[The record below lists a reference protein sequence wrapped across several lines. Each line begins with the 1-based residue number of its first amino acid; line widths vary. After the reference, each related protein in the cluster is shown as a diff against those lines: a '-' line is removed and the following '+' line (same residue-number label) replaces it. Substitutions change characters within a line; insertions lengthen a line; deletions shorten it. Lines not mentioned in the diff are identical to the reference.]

1 MEIIKNKNLVTNLH
15 LVTGKFSTCDI
26 SQVEIVKES
35 ITGITPRVGYMKYYS
50 WSKDNKNY
58 STRIKMSGSKF
69 PEIPTDTK
77 VWVILE
83 YEMQNPYY
91 VDEQIFIHEVII
103 EDKGEKKINPVGFV
117 KSESNLNEKVTE
129 AVKETQSKLNSWIQN
144 TLSTPVTYFKISGID
159 TSRDVILNEFGIYE
173 GSEGVCLGVHI
184 KDNIIPTEKPE
195 YKEWGLDW
203 ESFEIE
209 ISVRTF
215 SDVYGKGVTPTVGDF
230 LYIKSVNRMYSVL
243 SFFTER
249 DVAGEPTSYTLKLST
264 YEGKKSII
272 NEPSVTETLENVLI
286 STEEIFSREIENEF
300 LDSRGTTDD
309 HAFTQTTD
317 SQRSILSDKV
327 IIKDKTLMNS
337 GTKMFNHFYD
347 MREMSHGEVLVMYKN
362 GINLSKDDGISIS
375 ATLRFE
381 EETLEVKA
389 ENGIIESNPNRLL
402 GVGTKLS
409 DGSFITREDDGKYFT
424 NSNFTGVL
432 STLPTL
438 NLGSIGEI
446 LNIQISGKVFEV
458 LDNNFNVLYSV
469 DINLLPKTWYTVI
482 INFSNQHRFLG
493 LYIWERN
500 KKLPAIEKEIPL
512 RDEIILRDETMY
524 ITAGVGWLTN
534 IRVLNKSIPTKH
546 QRSYFMSDKV
556 PQVSTVIIEDNARPL
571 YNSRKYDEGV
581 LRRDLPDGTPL

>member
-15 LVTGKFSTCDI
+15 SVTGKFSTCDI

-35 ITGITPRVGYMKYYS
+35 ITGVTPRVGYMKYYS
-50 WSKDNKNY
+50 WSKDDKNY

-69 PEIPTDTK
+69 LEIPTDTK
-77 VWVILE
+77 VWVTLE

-209 ISVRTF
+209 ISVKTF

-272 NEPSVTETLENVLI
+272 NEPGVTETLENILI
-286 STEEIFSREIENEF
+286 STEEIFSKEIEDEF
-300 LDSRGTTDD
+300 LSSRGTTDD
-309 HAFTQTTD
+309 HAFTLTTD

-337 GTKMFNHFYD
+337 GTRMFNHFYE
-347 MREMSHGEVLVMYKN
+347 MKEMSLGEVLVMYKN
-362 GINLSKDDGISIS
+362 EINLSKDDGISLS
-375 ATLRFE
+375 TTLRFE
-381 EETLEVKA
+381 EDILEVKA
-389 ENGIIESNPNRLL
+389 ENGVIESNPHRLL

-409 DGSFITREDDGKYFT
+409 DGSFITREEDEKYFT
-424 NSNFTGVL
+424 NKSFTGVL
-432 STLPTL
+432 STLPIL
-438 NLGSIGEI
+438 NLGTIGEI

-458 LDNNFNVLYSV
+458 LDNNFNVLYSI
-469 DINLLPKTWYTVI
+469 DIGLLPKTWYTVVV
-482 INFSNQHRFLG
+482 NFSNQHRFLG

-500 KKLPAIEKEIPL
+500 KKLPVFEKEIPL
-512 RDEIILRDETMY
+512 KDEIILKDETMY
-524 ITAGVGWLTN
+524 ITAGVGQLTN
-534 IRVLNKSIPTKH
+534 IRVLSKSIPVKH

-581 LRRDLPDGTPL
+581 LRRDIPDGTPL

>member
-15 LVTGKFSTCDI
+15 TVTGKFSTCDI
-26 SQVEIVKES
+26 SQVEIVKEN
-35 ITGITPRVGYMKYYS
+35 ITGVTPRVGYMKYYS
-50 WSKDNKNY
+50 WSKDDKNY
-58 STRIKMSGSKF
+58 SPRVKMSGSKF
-69 PEIPTDTK
+69 LEIPTGTK

-91 VDEQIFIHEVII
+91 VDEQIFIHEVVI

-117 KSESNLNEKVTE
+117 KSVNLNEKVTE

-209 ISVRTF
+209 ISVKTF

-286 STEEIFSREIENEF
+286 STEEIFSKEIEDEF

-309 HAFTQTTD
+309 HTFTQTTD

-347 MREMSHGEVLVMYKN
+347 MREMSLGEVLVMYKN
-362 GINLSKDDGISIS
+362 EINLSKDDGTSIS

-381 EETLEVKA
+381 EDTLEVKA
-389 ENGIIESNPNRLL
+389 ENGIIESNPHRLL

-409 DGSFITREDDGKYFT
+409 DGSFITREEDGKYFT
-424 NSNFTGVL
+424 NKSFTGVL
-432 STLPTL
+432 HTLPTL

-446 LNIQISGKVFEV
+446 LSIQISGKIFEI
-458 LDNNFNVLYSV
+458 LDSNFNVLYSV
-469 DINLLPKTWYTVI
+469 DIGLLSKTWYTVVV
-482 INFSNQHRFLG
+482 NFSNQHRFLG

-500 KKLPAIEKEIPL
+500 KKLPTFEKEIPL
-512 RDEIILRDETMY
+512 RDEIILEKEIMY

-534 IRVLNKSIPTKH
+534 IRVLNKSIPVKH

-571 YNSRKYDEGV
+571 YNSRKYDEGTQ
-581 LRRDLPDGTPL
+581 RRDLPDGTPL

>member
-35 ITGITPRVGYMKYYS
+35 ITGVTPRVGYMKYYS
-50 WSKDNKNY
+50 WSKDDKNY

-69 PEIPTDTK
+69 LEIPTDTK

-83 YEMQNPYY
+83 YEMQNPYF

-209 ISVRTF
+209 ISVKTF

-249 DVAGEPTSYTLKLST
+249 DVSGEPTSYTLKLST

-286 STEEIFSREIENEF
+286 STEEIFSEEIEDEF
-300 LDSRGTTDD
+300 LNSRGTTDD
-309 HAFTQTTD
+309 HAFTLTTD

-337 GTKMFNHFYD
+337 GTKMFNHFYE
-347 MREMSHGEVLVMYKN
+347 MKEMSLGEVLVMYKN

-381 EETLEVKA
+381 EELLEVKA
-389 ENGIIESNPNRLL
+389 ENGIIESSPHKLL
-402 GVGTKLS
+402 GTFTKLS

-438 NLGSIGEI
+438 NLGTIGEV
-446 LNIQISGKVFEV
+446 LSIQISGKVFEI
-458 LDNNFNVLYSV
+458 LDNNFNVLYSI
-469 DINLLPKTWYTVI
+469 DIGLLPKTWYTVVV
-482 INFSNQHRFLG
+482 NFSNQHRFLG

-500 KKLPAIEKEIPL
+500 KKLPVFEKEIPL
-512 RDEIILRDETMY
+512 RDEIILKDETMY

-571 YNSRKYDEGV
+571 YNSRKYDEGTQ
-581 LRRDLPDGTPL
+581 RRDLPDGTPL

>member
-15 LVTGKFSTCDI
+15 TVTGKFSTCDI

-35 ITGITPRVGYMKYYS
+35 ITGVTPRVGYMKYYS
-50 WSKDNKNY
+50 WSKDDKNY

-69 PEIPTDTK
+69 LEIPTGTK

-83 YEMQNPYY
+83 YEMQNPYF
-91 VDEQIFIHEVII
+91 VDEQIFIHEVVI
-103 EDKGEKKINPVGFV
+103 EDKGEKKINKVGFV
-117 KSESNLNEKVTE
+117 KSENINEKVTE
-129 AVKETQSKLNSWIQN
+129 AVKETQGKLNFWIQN

-184 KDNIIPTEKPE
+184 KDNTIPTEKPE

-209 ISVRTF
+209 ISVKTF

-249 DVAGEPTSYTLKLST
+249 DVSGEPTSYTLKLST

-286 STEEIFSREIENEF
+286 STEEIFSKEIEDEF
-300 LDSRGTTDD
+300 LDSRGATDD

-327 IIKDKTLMNS
+327 IIKDKTFMNS
-337 GTKMFNHFYD
+337 GTKMFNHFYEMKD
-347 MREMSHGEVLVMYKN
+347 MSLGEILVMYKN
-362 GINLSKDDGISIS
+362 EINLSKDDGISIS

-389 ENGIIESNPNRLL
+389 ENGIIESNPHRLL
-402 GVGTKLS
+402 GIGTKLS
-409 DGSFITREDDGKYFT
+409 DGSFITKEEDGKYFT
-424 NSNFTGVL
+424 NKSFTGML
-432 STLPTL
+432 HTLPTL
-438 NLGSIGEI
+438 NLGNIGEI
-446 LNIQISGKVFEV
+446 LNIQISGKVFEI
-458 LDNNFNVLYSV
+458 LDNNFNILYSV
-469 DINLLPKTWYTVI
+469 DISLLPKTWYTVVV
-482 INFSNQHRFLG
+482 NFSNQHRFLG

-500 KKLPAIEKEIPL
+500 KKLPILEKEISL
-512 RDEIILRDETMY
+512 RDEIILEKEMMY
-524 ITAGVGWLTN
+524 IIAGVGQLTN
-534 IRVLNKSIPTKH
+534 IRVLNKSIPVKH

-556 PQVSTVIIEDNARPL
+556 PQVSTVIIEDGARPL

>member
-15 LVTGKFSTCDI
+15 SVTGKFSTCDI

-35 ITGITPRVGYMKYYS
+35 ITGVTPRVGYMKYYS
-50 WSKDNKNY
+50 WSKDDKNY
-58 STRIKMSGSKF
+58 SPRVKMSGSKF
-69 PEIPTDTK
+69 LEIPTGTK

-83 YEMQNPYY
+83 YEMQNPYF
-91 VDEQIFIHEVII
+91 VDEQIFIHEVVI

-117 KSESNLNEKVTE
+117 KSENLNEKVTE

-209 ISVRTF
+209 ISVKTF

-249 DVAGEPTSYTLKLST
+249 DVSGEPTSYTLKLST

-272 NEPSVTETLENVLI
+272 NEPSVTETLENVLV
-286 STEEIFSREIENEF
+286 STEEIFSKEIEDEF

-327 IIKDKTLMNS
+327 IIKDKTLINS
-337 GTKMFNHFYD
+337 GTKMFNHFYE
-347 MREMSHGEVLVMYKN
+347 MKEMSLGEVLVMYKN
-362 GINLSKDDGISIS
+362 EISLSKDDSIS
-375 ATLRFE
+375 LGATLRFE

-389 ENGIIESNPNRLL
+389 ENGIIESNPHRLL

-409 DGSFITREDDGKYFT
+409 DGSFITREEDGKYFT
-424 NSNFTGVL
+424 NGSSSGML
-432 STLPTL
+432 HTLPTL
-438 NLGSIGEI
+438 NLGTIGEV
-446 LNIQISGKVFEV
+446 LSIQLSGKVLEV
-458 LDNNFNVLYSV
+458 LDNNFNVLYSL
-469 DINLLPKTWYTVI
+469 DINLLPKTWYTVVV
-482 INFSNQHRFLG
+482 NFSNQHRFLG
-493 LYIWERN
+493 VYIWERN
-500 KKLPAIEKEIPL
+500 KKLPILEKEIPL
-512 RDEIILRDETMY
+512 RDEIILKDEIMY
-524 ITAGVGWLTN
+524 ITAGVGQLTN
-534 IRVLNKSIPTKH
+534 IRVLNKSIPVKH

-581 LRRDLPDGTPL
+581 LRRDIPDGTPL

>member
-15 LVTGKFSTCDI
+15 SVTGKFSTCDI

-35 ITGITPRVGYMKYYS
+35 ITGVTPRVGYMKYYS
-50 WSKDNKNY
+50 WSKDDKNY
-58 STRIKMSGSKF
+58 SRRIKMSGSKF
-69 PEIPTDTK
+69 LEIPTGTK

-83 YEMQNPYY
+83 YEMQNPYF
-91 VDEQIFIHEVII
+91 VDEQIFIHEVVI

-129 AVKETQSKLNSWIQN
+129 AVKETQSKLNSWIQS
-144 TLSTPVTYFKISGID
+144 TLSTPVTYFKISGVD

-173 GSEGVCLGVHI
+173 GSDGVCLGVHI

-209 ISVRTF
+209 ISVKTF

-272 NEPSVTETLENVLI
+272 NEPGITETLENVLM
-286 STEEIFSREIENEF
+286 STEEIFSKEIEDEF

-309 HAFTQTTD
+309 HAFTLTTD

-327 IIKDKTLMNS
+327 IIKDKTIMNS
-337 GTKMFNHFYD
+337 GTKMFNHFYE
-347 MREMSHGEVLVMYKN
+347 MKEMSLGEVLVMYKN
-362 GINLSKDDGISIS
+362 EINLSKDNGISIS

-381 EETLEVKA
+381 EEFLEVKA
-389 ENGIIESNPNRLL
+389 ENGVIESNPHRLL

-409 DGSFITREDDGKYFT
+409 DGSFITREEDGKYFT
-424 NSNFTGVL
+424 NGNFTGVL
-432 STLPTL
+432 STIPTL
-438 NLGSIGEI
+438 NLGTIGEI

-458 LDNNFNVLYSV
+458 LDNNFNILYSI
-469 DINLLPKTWYTVI
+469 DISLLPKTWYTVVV
-482 INFSNQHRFLG
+482 NFSNQHRFLG
-493 LYIWERN
+493 IYIWERN
-500 KKLPAIEKEIPL
+500 KKLPVFEKEIPL

-534 IRVLNKSIPTKH
+534 IRVLNKSIPVKH

-581 LRRDLPDGTPL
+581 LRRDIPDGTPL

>member
-15 LVTGKFSTCDI
+15 TVTGKFSTCDI

-35 ITGITPRVGYMKYYS
+35 ITGVTPRVGYMKYYS
-50 WSKDNKNY
+50 WSKDDKNY
-58 STRIKMSGSKF
+58 SPRVKISGSKF
-69 PEIPTDTK
+69 LEIPTGTK

-83 YEMQNPYY
+83 YEMQNPYF

-103 EDKGEKKINPVGFV
+103 EDKGEKKINPVGFA
-117 KSESNLNEKVTE
+117 KSENNLNEKVTE

-159 TSRDVILNEFGIYE
+159 TSRDVILNEFGVYE

-209 ISVRTF
+209 ISVKTF
-215 SDVYGKGVTPTVGDF
+215 SDVYGKGITPTVGDF

-249 DVAGEPTSYTLKLST
+249 DVSGEPTSYTLKLST

-272 NEPSVTETLENVLI
+272 NEPGVTETLENILI
-286 STEEIFSREIENEF
+286 STEEIFSKEIEDEF
-300 LDSRGTTDD
+300 LNSRGTTDD
-309 HAFTQTTD
+309 HAFTLTTD

-337 GTKMFNHFYD
+337 GTRMFNRFYE
-347 MREMSHGEVLVMYKN
+347 MKEMSLGEVLVMYKN
-362 GINLSKDDGISIS
+362 EINLSKDDGISLSTI
-375 ATLRFE
+375 LRFE
-381 EETLEVKA
+381 EDTLEVKA
-389 ENGIIESNPNRLL
+389 KNGVIESNPHRLL
-402 GVGTKLS
+402 GTGTKLS
-409 DGSFITREDDGKYFT
+409 DGSFITREEDGKYFT
-424 NSNFTGVL
+424 NGNFTGVL
-432 STLPTL
+432 STIPTL
-438 NLGSIGEI
+438 NLGIIGEI
-446 LNIQISGKVFEV
+446 LSIQISGKVFEI
-458 LDNNFNVLYSV
+458 LDSNFNILYSL
-469 DINLLPKTWYTVI
+469 DIGLLPKTWYTVVV
-482 INFSNQHRFLG
+482 NFSNQHRFLG

-500 KKLPAIEKEIPL
+500 KKLPIFEKEIPL
-512 RDEIILRDETMY
+512 RDEIILKDETMY
-524 ITAGVGWLTN
+524 ITAGVGQLTN
-534 IRVLNKSIPTKH
+534 IRVLNKSIPVKH

-581 LRRDLPDGTPL
+581 LRRDIPDGTPL

>member
-50 WSKDNKNY
+50 WSKDDKNY
-58 STRIKMSGSKF
+58 SPRIKMSGSKF
-69 PEIPTDTK
+69 LNIPTGTK

-91 VDEQIFIHEVII
+91 VDEQIFIHEVVL

-117 KSESNLNEKVTE
+117 KSENLNEKVTE

-144 TLSTPVTYFKISGID
+144 TLSTPVTYFKISGVD

-209 ISVRTF
+209 ISVKTF

-264 YEGKKSII
+264 YEGQKSII
-272 NEPSVTETLENVLI
+272 NEPSVTETLENVLTH
-286 STEEIFSREIENEF
+286 TEEIFSKEIEDEF
-300 LDSRGTTDD
+300 LGSRGTTDD

-317 SQRSILSDKV
+317 SQRSILSGKV

-337 GTKMFNHFYD
+337 GTKLFNHFYD
-347 MREMSHGEVLVMYKN
+347 MREMSLGEVLVMYKN
-362 GINLSKDDGISIS
+362 EINLSKDDGISIS

-381 EETLEVKA
+381 EDTLEVKA
-389 ENGIIESNPNRLL
+389 KNGIIESSPHKLL

-409 DGSFITREDDGKYFT
+409 DGSFITREEDGKYFT
-424 NSNFTGVL
+424 NGNSTGVL
-432 STLPTL
+432 NTLPTL
-438 NLGSIGEI
+438 NLGTIGEI
-446 LNIQISGKVFEV
+446 LSIQISGKVLEV
-458 LDNNFNVLYSV
+458 LDSNFNVLYSV
-469 DINLLPKTWYTVI
+469 DISLLPKTWYTVV
-482 INFSNQHRFLG
+482 INFNNQHRFLG

-500 KKLPAIEKEIPL
+500 KKLPTFEKEIPL
-512 RDEIILRDETMY
+512 RDETILENEMMY
-524 ITAGVGWLTN
+524 ITAGVGQLTN
-534 IRVLNKSIPTKH
+534 IRVLNKSIPVKH

-571 YNSRKYDEGV
+571 YNSRKYDEGTQ
-581 LRRDLPDGTPL
+581 RRDILDGTPL

>member
-15 LVTGKFSTCDI
+15 TVTGKFSTCDI

-35 ITGITPRVGYMKYYS
+35 ITGVTPRVGYMKYYS
-50 WSKDNKNY
+50 WSKDDKNY

-69 PEIPTDTK
+69 LEIPTGTK

-91 VDEQIFIHEVII
+91 VDEQIFIHQVVI

-117 KSESNLNEKVTE
+117 KSENLNDKVTE
-129 AVKETQSKLNSWIQN
+129 AVKETQSKLNSWIQS

-209 ISVRTF
+209 INVKTF

-249 DVAGEPTSYTLKLST
+249 DVSGEPTSYTLKLST

-272 NEPSVTETLENVLI
+272 NEPSVTETLENVLV
-286 STEEIFSREIENEF
+286 STEEIFSKEIEDEF

-309 HAFTQTTD
+309 HAFTLTTD

-337 GTKMFNHFYD
+337 GTKIFNHFYD
-347 MREMSHGEVLVMYKN
+347 MREMSLGEVLVMYKN
-362 GINLSKDDGISIS
+362 VVSLSKDDGISIS

-381 EETLEVKA
+381 EELLQVKA
-389 ENGIIESNPNRLL
+389 ENGIIESNPHKLL

-409 DGSFITREDDGKYFT
+409 DGSFVTREEDGKYFT
-424 NSNFTGVL
+424 NSNSNGML
-432 STLPTL
+432 HTLPIL
-438 NLGSIGEI
+438 NLGIIGEI
-446 LNIQISGKVFEV
+446 LSIQISGKVFEV
-458 LDNNFNVLYSV
+458 LDNNFNVLYSM
-469 DINLLPKTWYTVI
+469 DTNLLPKTWYTVVV
-482 INFSNQHRFLG
+482 NFSNQHRFLG

-500 KKLPAIEKEIPL
+500 KKLPTFEKEIPL
-512 RDEIILRDETMY
+512 RDEIVLEKETMY
-524 ITAGVGWLTN
+524 ITAGVGQLTN
-534 IRVLNKSIPTKH
+534 IRVLSKSIPVKH

>member
-15 LVTGKFSTCDI
+15 TVTGKFSTCDI

-35 ITGITPRVGYMKYYS
+35 IIGVTPRVGYMKYYS
-50 WSKDNKNY
+50 WSKDDKNY
-58 STRIKMSGSKF
+58 SSRIKMSGSKF
-69 PEIPTDTK
+69 LEIPTDTK

-91 VDEQIFIHEVII
+91 VDEQIFIHEVVI
-103 EDKGEKKINPVGFV
+103 ENKGEKKINPVGFV
-117 KSESNLNEKVTE
+117 KSENNLNEKVTS
-129 AVKETQSKLNSWIQN
+129 AVKETQSKLNSWIQS
-144 TLSTPVTYFKISGID
+144 TLSTPVTYFKISGVD

-209 ISVRTF
+209 INVKTF

-264 YEGKKSII
+264 YESKKSII
-272 NEPSVTETLENVLI
+272 NEPGVTETLENVLI
-286 STEEIFSREIENEF
+286 STEEIFSKEIEDEF

-309 HAFTQTTD
+309 HTFTQTTD

-347 MREMSHGEVLVMYKN
+347 MKEMSLGEVLVMYKN
-362 GINLSKDDGISIS
+362 EINLSKDDGTSIS

-381 EETLEVKA
+381 EDILEVKA
-389 ENGIIESNPNRLL
+389 ENGIIESNPHRLL

-409 DGSFITREDDGKYFT
+409 DGSFITREEDGKYFT
-424 NSNFTGVL
+424 NGSSSGML
-432 STLPTL
+432 HTLPTL
-438 NLGSIGEI
+438 NLGTIGEV

-469 DINLLPKTWYTVI
+469 DIGLLPKTWYTVV
-482 INFSNQHRFLG
+482 INFNNQHRFLG

-500 KKLPAIEKEIPL
+500 KKLPTFEKEIPL
-512 RDEIILRDETMY
+512 RDEIVLEKEIMY
-524 ITAGVGWLTN
+524 ITAGVGQLTN
-534 IRVLNKSIPTKH
+534 IRILNKSIPVKH

-556 PQVSTVIIEDNARPL
+556 PQVSTVIIEDNARHL

-581 LRRDLPDGTPL
+581 LRRDIPDGTPL

>member
-534 IRVLNKSIPTKH
+534 IRVISCQIK
-546 QRSYFMSDKV
+546 Y
-556 PQVSTVIIEDNARPL
+556 
-571 YNSRKYDEGV
+571 SR
-581 LRRDLPDGTPL
+581 

>member
-15 LVTGKFSTCDI
+15 TVTGKFSTCDI

-35 ITGITPRVGYMKYYS
+35 ITGVTPRVGYMKYYS
-50 WSKDNKNY
+50 WSKDDKNY

-69 PEIPTDTK
+69 LEIPTGTK
-77 VWVILE
+77 VWVVLE
-83 YEMQNPYY
+83 YEMQNPYF
-91 VDEQIFIHEVII
+91 VDEQIFIHEVVI

-117 KSESNLNEKVTE
+117 KSENLNEKVTE

-209 ISVRTF
+209 ISVKTF

-249 DVAGEPTSYTLKLST
+249 DVSGEPTSYTLKLST

-272 NEPSVTETLENVLI
+272 NEPGVTETLENVLTH
-286 STEEIFSREIENEF
+286 TEEIFSKEIEDEF

-309 HAFTQTTD
+309 HAFTLTTD

-347 MREMSHGEVLVMYKN
+347 MKEMSLGEVLVMYKN
-362 GINLSKDDGISIS
+362 EINLSKDDGISIS

-381 EETLEVKA
+381 EDTLEVKA
-389 ENGIIESNPNRLL
+389 ENGIIESNSHKLL

-409 DGSFITREDDGKYFT
+409 DGSFITKEEDGKYFI

-432 STLPTL
+432 NTLPTL
-438 NLGSIGEI
+438 NLGTIGEI
-446 LNIQISGKVFEV
+446 LSIQINGKVFEI
-458 LDNNFNVLYSV
+458 LDNNFNVLYSL
-469 DINLLPKTWYTVI
+469 DIGLLPKTWYTVV

-500 KKLPAIEKEIPL
+500 KKLPIIEKEIPL
-512 RDEIILRDETMY
+512 RDEIILKDETMY
-524 ITAGVGWLTN
+524 ITAGVGQLTN

-581 LRRDLPDGTPL
+581 LRRDIPDGTPL

>member
-15 LVTGKFSTCDI
+15 TVTGKFSTCDI

-50 WSKDNKNY
+50 WSKDDKNY

-69 PEIPTDTK
+69 LEIPTGTK

-83 YEMQNPYY
+83 YEMQNPYF
-91 VDEQIFIHEVII
+91 VDEQIFIHQVVI

-117 KSESNLNEKVTE
+117 KSESNLNEKVTNT
-129 AVKETQSKLNSWIQN
+129 VKETQSKLNSWIQN
-144 TLSTPVTYFKISGID
+144 TLSTPVTYFKISGVD

-209 ISVRTF
+209 ISVKTF

-230 LYIKSVNRMYSVL
+230 LYIKNVNRMYSVL

-286 STEEIFSREIENEF
+286 STEEIFSKEIEDEF
-300 LDSRGTTDD
+300 LSSRGTTDD

-347 MREMSHGEVLVMYKN
+347 MREMSLGEVLVMYKN
-362 GINLSKDDGISIS
+362 EINLSKDDGISIS

-381 EETLEVKA
+381 EEFLEVKA
-389 ENGIIESNPNRLL
+389 ENGTIESNPHRLL

-409 DGSFITREDDGKYFT
+409 DGSFVTKEEDGKYFT
-424 NSNFTGVL
+424 NKSFTGVL
-432 STLPTL
+432 NTLPTL
-438 NLGSIGEI
+438 NLGTIGEI

-458 LDNNFNVLYSV
+458 LDSNFNVLYSI
-469 DINLLPKTWYTVI
+469 DIGLLPKTWYTVVV
-482 INFSNQHRFLG
+482 NFSNQHRFLG

-500 KKLPAIEKEIPL
+500 KKLPVFEKEIPL
-512 RDEIILRDETMY
+512 RDEIILENEIMY
-524 ITAGVGWLTN
+524 ITAGIGWLTN
-534 IRVLNKSIPTKH
+534 VRVLNKSIPTKH

-581 LRRDLPDGTPL
+581 LRRDIPDGTPL

>member
-15 LVTGKFSTCDI
+15 TVTGKFSTCDI

-35 ITGITPRVGYMKYYS
+35 ITGVTPRVGYMKYYS
-50 WSKDNKNY
+50 WSKDDKNY

-69 PEIPTDTK
+69 LEIPTGTK
-77 VWVILE
+77 VWVVLE

-91 VDEQIFIHEVII
+91 VDEQIFIHQVVI
-103 EDKGEKKINPVGFV
+103 EDEGEKKINPVGFV
-117 KSESNLNEKVTE
+117 KSENLNEKVTE

-173 GSEGVCLGVHI
+173 GSDGVCLGVHI

-209 ISVRTF
+209 ISVKTF

-230 LYIKSVNRMYSVL
+230 LYIKSINRMYSVL

-249 DVAGEPTSYTLKLST
+249 DVSGEPTSYTLKLST

-286 STEEIFSREIENEF
+286 STEEIFSKEIEDEF

-309 HAFTQTTD
+309 HAFTLTTD

-337 GTKMFNHFYD
+337 GTKMFNHLYE
-347 MREMSHGEVLVMYKN
+347 MKEMSLGEVLVMYKN
-362 GINLSKDDGISIS
+362 EINLSKDDGISLG

-381 EETLEVKA
+381 EDILEVKA
-389 ENGIIESNPNRLL
+389 ENGIIESSQHRLL

-409 DGSFITREDDGKYFT
+409 DGSFIIKEEDGKYFT
-424 NSNFTGVL
+424 NGNFIGVL

-438 NLGSIGEI
+438 NLGTIGEI
-446 LNIQISGKVFEV
+446 LNIQISGKVFEI
-458 LDNNFNVLYSV
+458 LDSNFNVLYSV
-469 DINLLPKTWYTVI
+469 DIGLLSKTWYTVVV
-482 INFSNQHRFLG
+482 NFSNQHRFLG

-500 KKLPAIEKEIPL
+500 KKLPTFEKEIPL
-512 RDEIILRDETMY
+512 RDEIILKDEMVY
-524 ITAGVGWLTN
+524 ITAGVGQLTN
-534 IRVLNKSIPTKH
+534 IRVLNRSIPVKH
-546 QRSYFMSDKV
+546 QRSYFISDKV

-581 LRRDLPDGTPL
+581 LRRDIPDGTPL

>member
-50 WSKDNKNY
+50 WSKDDKNY

-69 PEIPTDTK
+69 LEIPTGTK

-91 VDEQIFIHEVII
+91 VDEQIFIHQVVI

-117 KSESNLNEKVTE
+117 KSENLNKKVTE

-144 TLSTPVTYFKISGID
+144 TLSTPVTYFKISGVD
-159 TSRDVILNEFGIYE
+159 TSRDVILNEFGVYE

-209 ISVRTF
+209 ISVKTF

-249 DVAGEPTSYTLKLST
+249 DVSGQPTSYTLKLST

-286 STEEIFSREIENEF
+286 STEEIFSKEIEDEF

-347 MREMSHGEVLVMYKN
+347 MKEMSLGEVLVMYKN
-362 GINLSKDDGISIS
+362 EINLSKDDGISLS

-381 EETLEVKA
+381 EEFLEVKA
-389 ENGIIESNPNRLL
+389 ENGIIESNPHKLL

-409 DGSFITREDDGKYFT
+409 DGSFITREEDGKYFT
-424 NSNFTGVL
+424 NGSSNGVL
-432 STLPTL
+432 STIPTL
-438 NLGSIGEI
+438 NLGTIGEI
-446 LNIQISGKVFEV
+446 LSIQINGKIFEI
-458 LDNNFNVLYSV
+458 LDNNFNILYSI
-469 DINLLPKTWYTVI
+469 DIGLLPKTWYTVVV
-482 INFSNQHRFLG
+482 NFSNQHRFLG

-500 KKLPAIEKEIPL
+500 KKLPVFEKEIPL
-512 RDEIILRDETMY
+512 RDEIILKDEMVY
-524 ITAGVGWLTN
+524 ITAGVGQLTN
-534 IRVLNKSIPTKH
+534 IRVLNKSIPVKH

-571 YNSRKYDEGV
+571 YNSRKYDEGTQ
-581 LRRDLPDGTPL
+581 RRDLPDGTPL

>member
-35 ITGITPRVGYMKYYS
+35 ITGITPRVGYIKYYS
-50 WSKDNKNY
+50 WSKNDKNY

-69 PEIPTDTK
+69 LEIPTGTK

-91 VDEQIFIHEVII
+91 VDEQIFIHQVVI

-117 KSESNLNEKVTE
+117 KSENNLNEKVTS

-144 TLSTPVTYFKISGID
+144 SLSTPVTYFKISGVD

-209 ISVRTF
+209 ISIKTF

-249 DVAGEPTSYTLKLST
+249 DVSGEPTSYTLKLST

-272 NEPSVTETLENVLI
+272 NEPGVTETLENVLI
-286 STEEIFSREIENEF
+286 STEEIFSKEIEDEF

-309 HAFTQTTD
+309 YAFTLTTD

-337 GTKMFNHFYD
+337 GTKMFNHFYE
-347 MREMSHGEVLVMYKN
+347 MKEMSLGEVLVMYKN
-362 GINLSKDDGISIS
+362 EINLSKDDGISIS

-381 EETLEVKA
+381 EELLEVKV
-389 ENGIIESNPNRLL
+389 ENGVIESNPHRLL

-409 DGSFITREDDGKYFT
+409 DGSFITREEDGKYFT
-424 NSNFTGVL
+424 NKSFIGVL
-432 STLPTL
+432 HTLPTL
-438 NLGSIGEI
+438 NLGTIGEI
-446 LNIQISGKVFEV
+446 LSIQISGKVFEI

-469 DINLLPKTWYTVI
+469 DTSLLPKTWYTVVV
-482 INFSNQHRFLG
+482 NFSNQHKFLG

-500 KKLPAIEKEIPL
+500 KKLPTFEKEIPL
-512 RDEIILRDETMY
+512 RDEIILKDETMY
-524 ITAGVGWLTN
+524 ITAGVGQLTN
-534 IRVLNKSIPTKH
+534 IRVLSKSIPVKH

-556 PQVSTVIIEDNARPL
+556 PQVSTVIVEDNARPI
-571 YNSRKYDEGV
+571 YNSRKYDEGTQ
-581 LRRDLPDGTPL
+581 RRDLPDGTPL

>member
-15 LVTGKFSTCDI
+15 TVTGKFSTCDI

-35 ITGITPRVGYMKYYS
+35 ITGVTPRVGYMKYYS
-50 WSKDNKNY
+50 WSKDDKNY

-69 PEIPTDTK
+69 LEIPTGTK
-77 VWVILE
+77 VWVVLE
-83 YEMQNPYY
+83 YEMQNPYF

-117 KSESNLNEKVTE
+117 KSENNLSEKVTE

-144 TLSTPVTYFKISGID
+144 TLSTPVTYFKISGVD

-209 ISVRTF
+209 ISVKTF

-249 DVAGEPTSYTLKLST
+249 DVSGEPTSYTLKLST

-272 NEPSVTETLENVLI
+272 NEPGVTETLENVLI
-286 STEEIFSREIENEF
+286 STEEIFSKEIEDEF

-309 HAFTQTTD
+309 HAFTLTTD

-337 GTKMFNHFYD
+337 GTRMFNHFYE
-347 MREMSHGEVLVMYKN
+347 MKEMSLGEVLVMYKN
-362 GINLSKDDGISIS
+362 EINLSKDDGISIN

-381 EETLEVKA
+381 EDTLEVKA
-389 ENGIIESNPNRLL
+389 ENGIIESNPHKLL

-409 DGSFITREDDGKYFT
+409 DGSFITREEDGKYFT
-424 NSNFTGVL
+424 NKSFTGVL
-432 STLPTL
+432 NTLPTL
-438 NLGSIGEI
+438 NLGTIGEI
-446 LNIQISGKVFEV
+446 LNIQISGKVFEI
-458 LDNNFNVLYSV
+458 LDSNFNVLYSV
-469 DINLLPKTWYTVI
+469 DISLLPKTWYTVVV
-482 INFSNQHRFLG
+482 NFSNQHRFLG
-493 LYIWERN
+493 LYVWERN
-500 KKLPAIEKEIPL
+500 KKLPVFEKEIPL
-512 RDEIILRDETMY
+512 KDEIILKDETMY
-524 ITAGVGWLTN
+524 ITAGVGQLTN
-534 IRVLNKSIPTKH
+534 IRVLSKSIPVKH

-581 LRRDLPDGTPL
+581 LRRDIPDGTPL

>member
-15 LVTGKFSTCDI
+15 TVTGKFSTCDI

-35 ITGITPRVGYMKYYS
+35 ITGVTPRVGYMKYYS
-50 WSKDNKNY
+50 WSKDDKNY
-58 STRIKMSGSKF
+58 SPRVKMSGSKF
-69 PEIPTDTK
+69 LEIPTGTK

-91 VDEQIFIHEVII
+91 VDEQIFIHQVVI

-117 KSESNLNEKVTE
+117 KSENNLNEKVTE
-129 AVKETQSKLNSWIQN
+129 AVKETQSKLNSWIQS
-144 TLSTPVTYFKISGID
+144 TLSTPVTYFKISGVD
-159 TSRDVILNEFGIYE
+159 TSRDVILNEFGVYE

-209 ISVRTF
+209 ISVKTF

-249 DVAGEPTSYTLKLST
+249 DVSGEPTSYTLKLST

-286 STEEIFSREIENEF
+286 STEEIFSKEIEDEF

-309 HAFTQTTD
+309 HTFTQTTD

-347 MREMSHGEVLVMYKN
+347 MREMSLGEVLVMYKN
-362 GINLSKDDGISIS
+362 GINLSKDDGTSIS

-389 ENGIIESNPNRLL
+389 ENGIIESNPHKLL

-409 DGSFITREDDGKYFT
+409 DGSFITREEDGKYFT
-424 NSNFTGVL
+424 NKSFTGVL
-432 STLPTL
+432 NTLPTL
-438 NLGSIGEI
+438 NLGTIGEI
-446 LNIQISGKVFEV
+446 LNIQISGKIFEV
-458 LDNNFNVLYSV
+458 LDNNFNVLYSM
-469 DINLLPKTWYTVI
+469 DTNLLPKTWYTMVV
-482 INFSNQHRFLG
+482 NFSNQHRFLG

-500 KKLPAIEKEIPL
+500 KKLPTFEKEIPL
-512 RDEIILRDETMY
+512 RNEIVLEKEIMY
-524 ITAGVGWLTN
+524 ITAGVGQLTN
-534 IRVLNKSIPTKH
+534 IRVLNKSIPVKH

-556 PQVSTVIIEDNARPL
+556 PQVSTVIIEDNARPI

-581 LRRDLPDGTPL
+581 LRRDILDGTPL

>member
-15 LVTGKFSTCDI
+15 TVTGKFSTCDI

-35 ITGITPRVGYMKYYS
+35 ITGVTPRVGYMKYYS
-50 WSKDNKNY
+50 WSKDDKNY

-69 PEIPTDTK
+69 LEIPTDTK
-77 VWVILE
+77 VWVMLQ

-91 VDEQIFIHEVII
+91 VDEQIFIHEVVI

-117 KSESNLNEKVTE
+117 KSENNLSEKVTE

-173 GSEGVCLGVHI
+173 GSEGVCLGIHI

-209 ISVRTF
+209 ISVKTF

-249 DVAGEPTSYTLKLST
+249 DVSGEPTSYTLKLST

-286 STEEIFSREIENEF
+286 STEEIFSKEIEDEF

-309 HAFTQTTD
+309 HAFTLTTD

-337 GTKMFNHFYD
+337 GTRMFNHFYE
-347 MREMSHGEVLVMYKN
+347 MKEMSFGEVLVMYKN
-362 GINLSKDDGISIS
+362 EINLTKDDGISLS

-381 EETLEVKA
+381 EELLEVKA
-389 ENGIIESNPNRLL
+389 KNGVIESSPHRLL
-402 GVGTKLS
+402 GIGTKLS
-409 DGSFITREDDGKYFT
+409 DDSFITREEDGKYFT
-424 NSNFTGVL
+424 NNNFTGIL
-432 STLPTL
+432 NTLPTL
-438 NLGSIGEI
+438 NLGTIGEI

-458 LDNNFNVLYSV
+458 LDNNFNVLYSI
-469 DINLLPKTWYTVI
+469 DIGLLPKTWYTVVV
-482 INFSNQHRFLG
+482 NFSNQHGFLG

-500 KKLPAIEKEIPL
+500 KKLPTFEKEIPL
-512 RDEIILRDETMY
+512 RDEIVLSNETMY

-534 IRVLNKSIPTKH
+534 VRVLNKSIPTKH

-571 YNSRKYDEGV
+571 YNNRKYDEGV

>member
-15 LVTGKFSTCDI
+15 TVTGKFSTCDI

-50 WSKDNKNY
+50 WSKDDKNY
-58 STRIKMSGSKF
+58 SKRIKMSGSKF
-69 PEIPTDTK
+69 LEIPMNTK

-91 VDEQIFIHEVII
+91 VDEQIFIHEVVI

-117 KSESNLNEKVTE
+117 KSENLNEKVTE
-129 AVKETQSKLNSWIQN
+129 VVKETQNKLNSWIQN
-144 TLSTPVTYFKISGID
+144 ALSTPVTYFKISGVD

-209 ISVRTF
+209 ISVKTF

-230 LYIKSVNRMYSVL
+230 LYIKNVNRMYSVL

-249 DVAGEPTSYTLKLST
+249 DVSGEPTSYTLKLST

-272 NEPSVTETLENVLI
+272 NEPGVTETLENVLM
-286 STEEIFSREIENEF
+286 STEEIFSKEIEDEF

-309 HAFTQTTD
+309 HAFTLTTD

-337 GTKMFNHFYD
+337 GTKMFNHFYE
-347 MREMSHGEVLVMYKN
+347 MKEMSLGEVLVMYKN
-362 GINLSKDDGISIS
+362 EISLSKDDGISLS

-381 EETLEVKA
+381 EDTLEVKA
-389 ENGIIESNPNRLL
+389 ENGVIESNPHRLL
-402 GVGTKLS
+402 GTGTKLS
-409 DGSFITREDDGKYFT
+409 DGSFITKEEDGKYFT
-424 NSNFTGVL
+424 NGNFTGVL
-432 STLPTL
+432 NTLPTL
-438 NLGSIGEI
+438 NLGTIGEI
-446 LNIQISGKVFEV
+446 LSIQISGKVLEV
-458 LDNNFNVLYSV
+458 LDSNFNVLYSI
-469 DINLLPKTWYTVI
+469 DIGLLPKTWYTVVV
-482 INFSNQHRFLG
+482 NFSNQHRFLG

-500 KKLPAIEKEIPL
+500 KKLPTFEKEIPL
-512 RDEIILRDETMY
+512 RDEIILKDETMY

-534 IRVLNKSIPTKH
+534 IRVLNKSIPVKH

>member
-15 LVTGKFSTCDI
+15 TVTGKFSTCDI

-35 ITGITPRVGYMKYYS
+35 ITGITPRVGYKKYYS
-50 WSKDNKNY
+50 WSKDDKNY

-69 PEIPTDTK
+69 LEIPTNTK

-91 VDEQIFIHEVII
+91 VDEQIFIHEVVI
-103 EDKGEKKINPVGFV
+103 EDKGEKKINPVGFI
-117 KSESNLNEKVTE
+117 KSENLNEKVTE
-129 AVKETQSKLNSWIQN
+129 AAKETQSKLNSWIQS

-209 ISVRTF
+209 ISVKTF

-272 NEPSVTETLENVLI
+272 NEPSVTETLENVLM
-286 STEEIFSREIENEF
+286 STEEIFSKEIEDEF

-309 HAFTQTTD
+309 HAFTLTTD

-347 MREMSHGEVLVMYKN
+347 MKEMSLGEVLVMYKN
-362 GINLSKDDGISIS
+362 EINLSKDDGISIS

-381 EETLEVKA
+381 EDILEVKA
-389 ENGIIESNPNRLL
+389 ENGIIESNPHRLL
-402 GVGTKLS
+402 GTFTKLS
-409 DGSFITREDDGKYFT
+409 DGSFITREEDGKYFT
-424 NSNFTGVL
+424 NGNFTGVL
-432 STLPTL
+432 SILPTL
-438 NLGSIGEI
+438 NLGTIGEV
-446 LNIQISGKVFEV
+446 LSIQISGKVFEI
-458 LDNNFNVLYSV
+458 LDSNFNVLYSI
-469 DINLLPKTWYTVI
+469 DIGLLPKTWYTVVV
-482 INFSNQHRFLG
+482 NFSNQHRFLG

-500 KKLPAIEKEIPL
+500 KKLPVFEKEIPL

>member
-15 LVTGKFSTCDI
+15 SVTGKFSTCDI

-50 WSKDNKNY
+50 WSKDDKNY
-58 STRIKMSGSKF
+58 SPRIKMSGSKF
-69 PEIPTDTK
+69 LEIPTDTK

-91 VDEQIFIHEVII
+91 VDEQIFIHQVVI

-117 KSESNLNEKVTE
+117 KSENNLNEKVTE

-144 TLSTPVTYFKISGID
+144 TLSTPVTYFKISGVD
-159 TSRDVILNEFGIYE
+159 TSRDVILNEFGVYE

-209 ISVRTF
+209 ISVKTF

-230 LYIKSVNRMYSVL
+230 LYIKTINRMYSVL

-272 NEPSVTETLENVLI
+272 NEPGVTETLENVLI
-286 STEEIFSREIENEF
+286 STEEIFSKEIEDEF

-309 HAFTQTTD
+309 HTFTQTTD
-317 SQRSILSDKV
+317 SQRSILSGKV

-337 GTKMFNHFYD
+337 GIKLFNHFYD
-347 MREMSHGEVLVMYKN
+347 MKEMSLGEVLVMYKN
-362 GINLSKDDGISIS
+362 GINLSKNDGISIS

-381 EETLEVKA
+381 EELLEVKA
-389 ENGIIESNPNRLL
+389 ENGIIESNPHRLL

-409 DGSFITREDDGKYFT
+409 DGSFITKEEDGKYFT
-424 NSNFTGVL
+424 NGSSGGML
-432 STLPTL
+432 HTLPTL
-438 NLGSIGEI
+438 NLGTIGEI
-446 LNIQISGKVFEV
+446 LSIQISGKVLEV
-458 LDNNFNVLYSV
+458 LDSNFNVLYSV
-469 DINLLPKTWYTVI
+469 DVNLLPKTWYTVV
-482 INFSNQHRFLG
+482 INFNNQHRFLG

-500 KKLPAIEKEIPL
+500 KKLPTFEKEIPL
-512 RDEIILRDETMY
+512 RDEIVLSSEMMY
-524 ITAGVGWLTN
+524 ITAGVGQLTN

-571 YNSRKYDEGV
+571 YNSRKYDEGTQ
-581 LRRDLPDGTPL
+581 RRDLPDGTPL

>member
-15 LVTGKFSTCDI
+15 SVTGKFSTCDI

-35 ITGITPRVGYMKYYS
+35 ITGVTPRVGYMKYYS
-50 WSKDNKNY
+50 WSKDDKNY
-58 STRIKMSGSKF
+58 SKRVKMSGSKF
-69 PEIPTDTK
+69 LEIPTGTK

-83 YEMQNPYY
+83 YEIQNPYY
-91 VDEQIFIHEVII
+91 VDEQIFIHEVIL
-103 EDKGEKKINPVGFV
+103 EDKGEKKINPVGFI
-117 KSESNLNEKVTE
+117 KSENNLNEKVTS

-209 ISVRTF
+209 ISVKTF

-249 DVAGEPTSYTLKLST
+249 DVSGEPTSYTLKLST

-272 NEPSVTETLENVLI
+272 NEPSVTETLENVLV
-286 STEEIFSREIENEF
+286 STEEIFSKEIEDEF

-309 HAFTQTTD
+309 HTFTQTTD

-347 MREMSHGEVLVMYKN
+347 MKEMSLGEVLVMYKN
-362 GINLSKDDGISIS
+362 EINLSKDDGISIS

-381 EETLEVKA
+381 EDILEVKA
-389 ENGIIESNPNRLL
+389 ENGIIESGQHKLL

-409 DGSFITREDDGKYFT
+409 DGSFITREEDGKYFT
-424 NSNFTGVL
+424 NGNFTGMFHI
-432 STLPTL
+432 LPTL
-438 NLGSIGEI
+438 NLGTIGEV

-469 DINLLPKTWYTVI
+469 DTNLLPKTWYTVV

-500 KKLPAIEKEIPL
+500 KKLPTLEKEIPL
-512 RDEIILRDETMY
+512 RDEIVLEKETMY
-524 ITAGVGWLTN
+524 ITAGVGQLTN
-534 IRVLNKSIPTKH
+534 IRVLNRSIPTKH

-571 YNSRKYDEGV
+571 YNSRKYDEGTQ
-581 LRRDLPDGTPL
+581 RRDILDGTPL

>member
-15 LVTGKFSTCDI
+15 TVTGKFSTCDI

-35 ITGITPRVGYMKYYS
+35 ITGVTPRVGYMKYYS
-50 WSKDNKNY
+50 WSKDDKNY

-69 PEIPTDTK
+69 LEIPTDTK

-91 VDEQIFIHEVII
+91 VDEQIFLHEGVI

-117 KSESNLNEKVTE
+117 KSENINEKVTE

-209 ISVRTF
+209 ISVKTF
-215 SDVYGKGVTPTVGDF
+215 SDVYGKGVTPIVGDF

-249 DVAGEPTSYTLKLST
+249 DVSGEPTSYTLKLST

-272 NEPSVTETLENVLI
+272 NEPGVAETLENVLI
-286 STEEIFSREIENEF
+286 STEEIFSKEIEDEF

-309 HAFTQTTD
+309 HAFTLTTD

-337 GTKMFNHFYD
+337 GTKMFNHFYE
-347 MREMSHGEVLVMYKN
+347 MKEMSLGEVLVMYKN
-362 GINLSKDDGISIS
+362 EINLSKDDGISLS

-381 EETLEVKA
+381 EELLQVKA
-389 ENGIIESNPNRLL
+389 ENGIIESNPHRLL
-402 GVGTKLS
+402 GIGTKLS
-409 DGSFITREDDGKYFT
+409 DDSFITREEDGKYFT
-424 NSNFTGVL
+424 NGSSNGML
-432 STLPTL
+432 HTLPTL

-446 LNIQISGKVFEV
+446 LNIQISGKIFEI
-458 LDNNFNVLYSV
+458 LDSNFNVLYSI
-469 DINLLPKTWYTVI
+469 DISLLPKTWYTVI
-482 INFSNQHRFLG
+482 VNFSNQHRFLG

-500 KKLPAIEKEIPL
+500 KKLPMIEKEIPL
-512 RDEIILRDETMY
+512 RDEIVLKDEIMY
-524 ITAGVGWLTN
+524 ITAGVGQITN
-534 IRVLNKSIPTKH
+534 IRVLNKSIPVKH

-556 PQVSTVIIEDNARPL
+556 PQVSTVIIEDGARPL
-571 YNSRKYDEGV
+571 YNSRKYDEGTQ
-581 LRRDLPDGTPL
+581 RRDLPDGTPL

>member
-15 LVTGKFSTCDI
+15 TVTGKFSTCDI

-35 ITGITPRVGYMKYYS
+35 ITGVTPRVGYMKYYS
-50 WSKDNKNY
+50 WGKDDKNY
-58 STRIKMSGSKF
+58 SSRIKMSGSKF
-69 PEIPTDTK
+69 LEIPTGTK

-83 YEMQNPYY
+83 YEMQNPYF
-91 VDEQIFIHEVII
+91 VDEQIFIHEVVI

-117 KSESNLNEKVTE
+117 KSENLNEKVTT
-129 AVKETQSKLNSWIQN
+129 AVKETQSKLNSWIQS

-209 ISVRTF
+209 ISVKTF

-249 DVAGEPTSYTLKLST
+249 DVSGEPTSYTLKLST

-272 NEPSVTETLENVLI
+272 NEPSITETLENVLI
-286 STEEIFSREIENEF
+286 STEEIFSKEIEDEF

-309 HAFTQTTD
+309 HTFTLTTD
-317 SQRSILSDKV
+317 SQRSILSGKV

-337 GTKMFNHFYD
+337 GTRMFNHFYE
-347 MREMSHGEVLVMYKN
+347 MKEMSLGEVLVMYKN
-362 GINLSKDDGISIS
+362 EINLSKDDGISIS

-381 EETLEVKA
+381 EEFLEVKA
-389 ENGIIESNPNRLL
+389 ENGVIESNPHRLL

-409 DGSFITREDDGKYFT
+409 DGSFITREEDGKYFT
-424 NSNFTGVL
+424 NGNFTGVL
-432 STLPTL
+432 NTLPTL

-446 LNIQISGKVFEV
+446 LNIQISGKIFEV
-458 LDNNFNVLYSV
+458 LDNNFNVLYSI
-469 DINLLPKTWYTVI
+469 DIGLLPKTWYTVVV
-482 INFSNQHRFLG
+482 NFSNQHRFLG

-500 KKLPAIEKEIPL
+500 KKLPTFEKEIPL
-512 RDEIILRDETMY
+512 RDEIILRDEMMY
-524 ITAGVGWLTN
+524 ITAGVGQLTN

>member
-15 LVTGKFSTCDI
+15 TVTGKFSTCDI

-50 WSKDNKNY
+50 WSKDDKNY
-58 STRIKMSGSKF
+58 SKRIKMSGSKF
-69 PEIPTDTK
+69 LEIPTDTK

-83 YEMQNPYY
+83 YEMQNPYF

-117 KSESNLNEKVTE
+117 KSENNLSEKVTE

-159 TSRDVILNEFGIYE
+159 TSRDVILNEFGVYE

-209 ISVRTF
+209 ISVKTF

-272 NEPSVTETLENVLI
+272 NEPGVTETLENVLI
-286 STEEIFSREIENEF
+286 STEEIFSREIEDEF

-309 HAFTQTTD
+309 HTFTLTTD

-337 GTKMFNHFYD
+337 GTKMFNHFYE
-347 MREMSHGEVLVMYKN
+347 MKEMSLGEVLVMYKN
-362 GINLSKDDGISIS
+362 EINLSKDDGISLS

-381 EETLEVKA
+381 EELLEVKA
-389 ENGIIESNPNRLL
+389 ENGVIESNPHKLL

-409 DGSFITREDDGKYFT
+409 DGSFITKEEDGKYFT

-432 STLPTL
+432 NTLPTL
-438 NLGSIGEI
+438 NLGTIGEV
-446 LNIQISGKVFEV
+446 LSIQISGKVFEI
-458 LDNNFNVLYSV
+458 LDNNFNVLYSL
-469 DINLLPKTWYTVI
+469 DIGLLPKTWYTVVV
-482 INFSNQHRFLG
+482 NFSNQHKFLG

-500 KKLPAIEKEIPL
+500 KKLPTFEKEIPL
-512 RDEIILRDETMY
+512 RDEIVLSNEMMY
-524 ITAGVGWLTN
+524 ITAGVGQLTN
-534 IRVLNKSIPTKH
+534 IRVLSKSIPVKH

-571 YNSRKYDEGV
+571 YNSRKYDEGTQ
-581 LRRDLPDGTPL
+581 RRDLPDGTPL

>member
-15 LVTGKFSTCDI
+15 TVTGKFSTCDI

-35 ITGITPRVGYMKYYS
+35 ITGVTPRVGYKKYYS
-50 WSKDNKNY
+50 WSKDDKNY
-58 STRIKMSGSKF
+58 SPRVKISGSKF
-69 PEIPTDTK
+69 LEIPTGTK

-83 YEMQNPYY
+83 YEMQNPYF
-91 VDEQIFIHEVII
+91 VDEQIFIHEII
-103 EDKGEKKINPVGFV
+103 LEDKGEKKINPVGFV
-117 KSESNLNEKVTE
+117 KSENLNEKVTE
-129 AVKETQSKLNSWIQN
+129 AVKETQSKLNSWIQS

-209 ISVRTF
+209 ISVKTF

-249 DVAGEPTSYTLKLST
+249 DVSGEPTSYTLKLST

-272 NEPSVTETLENVLI
+272 NEPSVTETLENVLM
-286 STEEIFSREIENEF
+286 STEEIFSKEIEDEF

-309 HAFTQTTD
+309 HTFTLTTD

-337 GTKMFNHFYD
+337 GTKMFNHFYE
-347 MREMSHGEVLVMYKN
+347 MKEMSLGEVLVMYKN
-362 GINLSKDDGISIS
+362 VVNLSKDDGISIS

-381 EETLEVKA
+381 EDTLEVKA
-389 ENGIIESNPNRLL
+389 ENGIIESNPHKLL

-409 DGSFITREDDGKYFT
+409 DGSFITREEDGKYFT
-424 NSNFTGVL
+424 NKSFTGVL
-432 STLPTL
+432 NTLPTL
-438 NLGSIGEI
+438 NLGTIGEV

-458 LDNNFNVLYSV
+458 LDSNFNVLYFV
-469 DINLLPKTWYTVI
+469 DINLLPKTWYTVVV
-482 INFSNQHRFLG
+482 NFSNQHRFLG
-493 LYIWERN
+493 LYVWERN
-500 KKLPAIEKEIPL
+500 KKLPVFEKEIPL
-512 RDEIILRDETMY
+512 KDEIILKDETMY
-524 ITAGVGWLTN
+524 ITAGVGQLTN
-534 IRVLNKSIPTKH
+534 IRVLSKSIPVKH

-581 LRRDLPDGTPL
+581 LRRDIPDGTPL

>member
-15 LVTGKFSTCDI
+15 SVTGKFSTCDI

-35 ITGITPRVGYMKYYS
+35 ITGVTPRVGYMKYYS
-50 WSKDNKNY
+50 WSKDDKNY
-58 STRIKMSGSKF
+58 SPRVKMSGSKF
-69 PEIPTDTK
+69 LEIPTSTK
-77 VWVILE
+77 VWVMLQ

-103 EDKGEKKINPVGFV
+103 EDKGEKKINPVGFI
-117 KSESNLNEKVTE
+117 KSENINEKITE
-129 AVKETQSKLNSWIQN
+129 AVKETQSKLNYWIQS

-209 ISVRTF
+209 ISVKTF

-249 DVAGEPTSYTLKLST
+249 DVSGEPTSYTLKLST

-272 NEPSVTETLENVLI
+272 NEPGVTETLENVLI
-286 STEEIFSREIENEF
+286 STEEIFSKEIEDEF

-309 HAFTQTTD
+309 HAFTLTTD

-347 MREMSHGEVLVMYKN
+347 MREMSLGEVLVMYKN

-381 EETLEVKA
+381 EDILEVKA
-389 ENGIIESNPNRLL
+389 KNGVIESSPHKLL

-409 DGSFITREDDGKYFT
+409 DGSFITKEEDGKYFT
-424 NSNFTGVL
+424 NGNFTGMFH
-432 STLPTL
+432 TLPTL
-438 NLGSIGEI
+438 NLGTIGEI
-446 LNIQISGKVFEV
+446 LSIQISGKVFEI
-458 LDNNFNVLYSV
+458 LDSNFNVLYSI
-469 DINLLPKTWYTVI
+469 DIGLLPKTWYTVVV
-482 INFSNQHRFLG
+482 NFSNQHRFLG
-493 LYIWERN
+493 LYVWERN
-500 KKLPAIEKEIPL
+500 KKLPVFEKEIPL
-512 RDEIILRDETMY
+512 RDEIILKDEIMY

-534 IRVLNKSIPTKH
+534 IRVLNKSIPIKH

-571 YNSRKYDEGV
+571 YDSRKYDEGV

>member
-15 LVTGKFSTCDI
+15 SVTGKFSTCDI

-35 ITGITPRVGYMKYYS
+35 ITGVTPRVGYMKYYS
-50 WSKDNKNY
+50 WSKDDKNY
-58 STRIKMSGSKF
+58 SKRIKMSGSKF
-69 PEIPTDTK
+69 LEIPTDTK

-83 YEMQNPYY
+83 YEMQNPYF
-91 VDEQIFIHEVII
+91 VDEQIFIHQVVI

-117 KSESNLNEKVTE
+117 KSENLNEKVTE

-159 TSRDVILNEFGIYE
+159 TSRDVILNEFGVYE

-209 ISVRTF
+209 ISVKTF

-230 LYIKSVNRMYSVL
+230 LYIKNVNRMYSVL

-249 DVAGEPTSYTLKLST
+249 DVSGEPTSYTLKLST

-286 STEEIFSREIENEF
+286 STEEIFSKEIEDEF

-337 GTKMFNHFYD
+337 GTRMFNHFYD
-347 MREMSHGEVLVMYKN
+347 MQEMSLGEVLVMYKN
-362 GINLSKDDGISIS
+362 EINLLKDDGISIS

-381 EETLEVKA
+381 EDTLEVKA
-389 ENGIIESNPNRLL
+389 ENGIIESSPHRLL

-409 DGSFITREDDGKYFT
+409 DGSFITKEEDGKYFT
-424 NSNFTGVL
+424 NKSSTGIL
-432 STLPTL
+432 NTLPTL
-438 NLGSIGEI
+438 NLGTIGEI

-458 LDNNFNVLYSV
+458 LDNNFNVLYSL
-469 DINLLPKTWYTVI
+469 DIGLLPKTWYTMVV
-482 INFSNQHRFLG
+482 NFNNQHRFLG
-493 LYIWERN
+493 LYVWERN
-500 KKLPAIEKEIPL
+500 KKLPTFEKEIPL
-512 RDEIILRDETMY
+512 RDEIILENEMMY
-524 ITAGVGWLTN
+524 ITAGIGWLTN
-534 IRVLNKSIPTKH
+534 IRVLNKSIPVKH

-571 YNSRKYDEGV
+571 YNSRKYDEGTQ
-581 LRRDLPDGTPL
+581 RRDLPDGTPL

>member
-15 LVTGKFSTCDI
+15 TVTGKFSTCDI

-35 ITGITPRVGYMKYYS
+35 ITGITPRVGYKKYYS
-50 WSKDNKNY
+50 WSKDDKNY

-69 PEIPTDTK
+69 LEIPTNTK

-91 VDEQIFIHEVII
+91 VDEQIFIHEVVI
-103 EDKGEKKINPVGFV
+103 EDKGEKKINPVGFI
-117 KSESNLNEKVTE
+117 KSENLNEKVTE
-129 AVKETQSKLNSWIQN
+129 AAKETQSKLNSWIQS

-209 ISVRTF
+209 ISVKTF

-272 NEPSVTETLENVLI
+272 NEPSVTETLENVLM
-286 STEEIFSREIENEF
+286 STEEIFSKEIEDEF

-309 HAFTQTTD
+309 HAFTLTTD

-347 MREMSHGEVLVMYKN
+347 MKEMSLGEVLVMYKN
-362 GINLSKDDGISIS
+362 EINLSKDDGISIS

-381 EETLEVKA
+381 EDILEVK
-389 ENGIIESNPNRLL
+389 GRHDP
-402 GVGTKLS
+402 
-409 DGSFITREDDGKYFT
+409 
-424 NSNFTGVL
+424 
-432 STLPTL
+432 
-438 NLGSIGEI
+438 
-446 LNIQISGKVFEV
+446 ISGKVFEI
-458 LDNNFNVLYSV
+458 LDSNFNVLYSI
-469 DINLLPKTWYTVI
+469 DIGLLPKTWYTVVV
-482 INFSNQHRFLG
+482 NFSNQHRFLG

-500 KKLPAIEKEIPL
+500 KKLPVFEKEIPL

>member
-15 LVTGKFSTCDI
+15 TVTGKFSTCDI

-35 ITGITPRVGYMKYYS
+35 ITGVTPRVGYMKYYS
-50 WSKDNKNY
+50 WSKDDKNY
-58 STRIKMSGSKF
+58 SRRIKMSGSKF
-69 PEIPTDTK
+69 LEIPTGTK
-77 VWVILE
+77 VWVTLE
-83 YEMQNPYY
+83 YEIQNPYF
-91 VDEQIFIHEVII
+91 VDEQIFIHQVVI
-103 EDKGEKKINPVGFV
+103 EDKGEKKINPIGFV
-117 KSESNLNEKVTE
+117 KSENLNEKVTE

-159 TSRDVILNEFGIYE
+159 TSRDVILNEFGVYE

-209 ISVRTF
+209 ISVKTF

-230 LYIKSVNRMYSVL
+230 LYIKSVNRIYSVL

-272 NEPSVTETLENVLI
+272 NEPGVTETLENVLV
-286 STEEIFSREIENEF
+286 STEEIFSKEIEDEF

-337 GTKMFNHFYD
+337 GTKMFNHYYD
-347 MREMSHGEVLVMYKN
+347 MREMSLGEVLVMYKN
-362 GINLSKDDGISIS
+362 EINLSKDDGISIS
-375 ATLRFE
+375 VTLRFE
-381 EETLEVKA
+381 EELLEVKA
-389 ENGIIESNPNRLL
+389 ENGIIESSPYRLL

-409 DGSFITREDDGKYFT
+409 DGSFITREENGKYFT
-424 NSNFTGVL
+424 GDNFTGVL
-432 STLPTL
+432 NTLPTL
-438 NLGSIGEI
+438 NLGTIGEI
-446 LNIQISGKVFEV
+446 LSIQISGKVFEI
-458 LDNNFNVLYSV
+458 LDNNFNVLYSI
-469 DINLLPKTWYTVI
+469 DIGLLPKTWYTVVV
-482 INFSNQHRFLG
+482 NFSNQHRFLG

-500 KKLPAIEKEIPL
+500 KKLPTFEKEIPL
-512 RDEIILRDETMY
+512 KDEIVLKDETMY
-524 ITAGVGWLTN
+524 ITAGVGQLTN

-571 YNSRKYDEGV
+571 YNSRKYDEGSQ
-581 LRRDLPDGTPL
+581 RRDILDGTPL

>member
-15 LVTGKFSTCDI
+15 TVTGKFSTCDI

-35 ITGITPRVGYMKYYS
+35 ITGITPRVGYKKYYS
-50 WSKDNKNY
+50 WSMDDKNY

-69 PEIPTDTK
+69 LEIPTDTK

-91 VDEQIFIHEVII
+91 VDEQIFIHEVVI

-117 KSESNLNEKVTE
+117 KSENNLNEKVTT

-144 TLSTPVTYFKISGID
+144 TLSTPVTYFKISGMD

-209 ISVRTF
+209 ISVKTF

-230 LYIKSVNRMYSVL
+230 LYIKSINRMYSVL

-272 NEPSVTETLENVLI
+272 NEPGVTETLENVLT
-286 STEEIFSREIENEF
+286 STEEIFSKEIEDEF
-300 LDSRGTTDD
+300 LNSRGTTDD
-309 HAFTQTTD
+309 HAFTLTTD

-347 MREMSHGEVLVMYKN
+347 MKEMSLGEVLVMYKN
-362 GINLSKDDGISIS
+362 EINLSKNDGISIS

-381 EETLEVKA
+381 EELLEVKA
-389 ENGIIESNPNRLL
+389 ENGIIESNPHRLL

-409 DGSFITREDDGKYFT
+409 DGSFITREEDGKYFT

-432 STLPTL
+432 NTLPTL
-438 NLGSIGEI
+438 NLGTVGEI
-446 LNIQISGKVFEV
+446 LSIQISGKVFEI
-458 LDNNFNVLYSV
+458 LNNNFNVLYSL
-469 DINLLPKTWYTVI
+469 DTNLLPKTWYTVVV
-482 INFSNQHRFLG
+482 NFNNQHRFLG

-500 KKLPAIEKEIPL
+500 KKLPTFEKEIPL
-512 RDEIILRDETMY
+512 RDEIVFEKETMY
-524 ITAGVGWLTN
+524 ITAGVGQLTN
-534 IRVLNKSIPTKH
+534 IRVLNKSIPVKH

-556 PQVSTVIIEDNARPL
+556 PQVSTVITEDNARPL
-571 YNSRKYDEGV
+571 YNSRKYDGGTQ
-581 LRRDLPDGTPL
+581 RRDLPDGTPL

>member
-15 LVTGKFSTCDI
+15 LITGKFSTCDI

-50 WSKDNKNY
+50 WSKDDKNY
-58 STRIKMSGSKF
+58 SKRIKMSGSKF
-69 PEIPTDTK
+69 LEIPTDTK

-91 VDEQIFIHEVII
+91 VDEQIFIHQVVI

-117 KSESNLNEKVTE
+117 KSENLSEKVTN

-144 TLSTPVTYFKISGID
+144 TLSTPVTYFKISGVD

-173 GSEGVCLGVHI
+173 GSDGVCLGVHI

-209 ISVRTF
+209 ISVKTF

-272 NEPSVTETLENVLI
+272 NEPGVTETLENVLTH
-286 STEEIFSREIENEF
+286 TEEIFSKEIEDEF
-300 LDSRGTTDD
+300 LNSRGTTDD
-309 HAFTQTTD
+309 HAFTLTTD

-327 IIKDKTLMNS
+327 VIKDKTLMNS

-347 MREMSHGEVLVMYKN
+347 MKEMSLGEVLVMYKN
-362 GINLSKDDGISIS
+362 EINLSKDDGISIS

-381 EETLEVKA
+381 EELLEVKA
-389 ENGIIESNPNRLL
+389 ENGIIESNPHRLL

-409 DGSFITREDDGKYFT
+409 DGSFITKEEDGKYFT
-424 NSNFTGVL
+424 NGSSSGVL
-432 STLPTL
+432 NTLPTL
-438 NLGSIGEI
+438 NLGTIGEI
-446 LNIQISGKVFEV
+446 LSIQISGKVFEI
-458 LDNNFNVLYSV
+458 LDSNFNVLYSL
-469 DINLLPKTWYTVI
+469 DICLLPKTWYTVI
-482 INFSNQHRFLG
+482 VNFSNQHRFLG

-500 KKLPAIEKEIPL
+500 KKLPTFEKEIPL
-512 RDEIILRDETMY
+512 RDEIILSSEMMY
-524 ITAGVGWLTN
+524 ITAGVGQLTN
-534 IRVLNKSIPTKH
+534 IRVLNKNIPTKH

-556 PQVSTVIIEDNARPL
+556 PQVSTVIIEDNARPI
-571 YNSRKYDEGV
+571 YNSRKYDEGTQ
-581 LRRDLPDGTPL
+581 RRDILDGTPL

>member
-35 ITGITPRVGYMKYYS
+35 ITGVTPRVGYMKYYS
-50 WSKDNKNY
+50 WSKDDKNY

-69 PEIPTDTK
+69 LEIPTGTK
-77 VWVILE
+77 VWVVLE
-83 YEMQNPYY
+83 YEMQNPYF
-91 VDEQIFIHEVII
+91 VDEQIFIHEVVI

-117 KSESNLNEKVTE
+117 KSENNLNEKVTE

-209 ISVRTF
+209 ISVKTF

-272 NEPSVTETLENVLI
+272 NEPGVTETLENVLI
-286 STEEIFSREIENEF
+286 STEEIFSKEIEDEF
-300 LDSRGTTDD
+300 LNSRGTTDD
-309 HAFTQTTD
+309 HAFTLTTD

-347 MREMSHGEVLVMYKN
+347 MKEMSLGEVLVMYKN
-362 GINLSKDDGISIS
+362 EINLSKDDGISIS

-381 EETLEVKA
+381 EELLEVKA
-389 ENGIIESNPNRLL
+389 ENGVIESSPHRLL
-402 GVGTKLS
+402 GVGAKLS
-409 DGSFITREDDGKYFT
+409 DGSFITREEDGKYFT
-424 NSNFTGVL
+424 NGNSSGML
-432 STLPTL
+432 HTLPTL
-438 NLGSIGEI
+438 NLGTTGEI
-446 LNIQISGKVFEV
+446 LNIQISGKVFEI
-458 LDNNFNVLYSV
+458 LDSNFNVLYSL
-469 DINLLPKTWYTVI
+469 DIGLLPKTWYTVVV
-482 INFSNQHRFLG
+482 NFSNQHRFLG
-493 LYIWERN
+493 LYVWERN
-500 KKLPAIEKEIPL
+500 KKLPVFEKEIPL
-512 RDEIILRDETMY
+512 RDEIILKDETMY
-524 ITAGVGWLTN
+524 ITAGVGQLTN
-534 IRVLNKSIPTKH
+534 IRVLSKSIPVKH

-571 YNSRKYDEGV
+571 YNSRKYDEGTQ
-581 LRRDLPDGTPL
+581 RRDLPDGTPL

>member
-15 LVTGKFSTCDI
+15 TVTGKFSTCDI

-35 ITGITPRVGYMKYYS
+35 ITGVTPRVGYMKYYS
-50 WSKDNKNY
+50 WSKDDKNY
-58 STRIKMSGSKF
+58 SPRVKMSGSKF
-69 PEIPTDTK
+69 LEIPTDTK

-83 YEMQNPYY
+83 YEMQNPYF
-91 VDEQIFIHEVII
+91 VDEQIFIHEVIL

-117 KSESNLNEKVTE
+117 KSENINEKVTE

-159 TSRDVILNEFGIYE
+159 TSRDVILNEFGVYE

-209 ISVRTF
+209 ISVKTF

-230 LYIKSVNRMYSVL
+230 LYIKSINRMYSVL

-249 DVAGEPTSYTLKLST
+249 DVSGEPTSYTLKLST

-272 NEPSVTETLENVLI
+272 NEPSITETLENVLI
-286 STEEIFSREIENEF
+286 STEEIFSKEIEDEF

-309 HAFTQTTD
+309 HAFTLTTD

-337 GTKMFNHFYD
+337 GTKMFNHFYE
-347 MREMSHGEVLVMYKN
+347 MKEMSLGEVLVMYKN
-362 GINLSKDDGISIS
+362 EISLSKDDGISLS
-375 ATLRFE
+375 AALRFE
-381 EETLEVKA
+381 EEFLEVKA
-389 ENGIIESNPNRLL
+389 ENGVIESNPHRLL
-402 GVGTKLS
+402 GVGTKFS
-409 DGSFITREDDGKYFT
+409 DGSFITREEDGKYFT
-424 NSNFTGVL
+424 NGNSSEML
-432 STLPTL
+432 HTLPTL
-438 NLGSIGEI
+438 NLGTIGEI

-469 DINLLPKTWYTVI
+469 DIGLLPKTWYTVVV
-482 INFSNQHRFLG
+482 NFSNQHRFLG

-500 KKLPAIEKEIPL
+500 KKLPVFEKEIPL
-512 RDEIILRDETMY
+512 RNEIILKSETMY
-524 ITAGVGWLTN
+524 ITAGVGQLTN
-534 IRVLNKSIPTKH
+534 IRVLSKSIPIKH

-556 PQVSTVIIEDNARPL
+556 PQVSTVIIEDNARPI

-581 LRRDLPDGTPL
+581 LRRDIPDGTPL

>member
-15 LVTGKFSTCDI
+15 TVTGKFSTCDI

-35 ITGITPRVGYMKYYS
+35 ITGVTPRVGYKKYYS
-50 WSKDNKNY
+50 WSKDDKNY
-58 STRIKMSGSKF
+58 SPRVKMSGSKF
-69 PEIPTDTK
+69 LEIPTGTK

-83 YEMQNPYY
+83 YEMQNPYF
-91 VDEQIFIHEVII
+91 VDEQIFIHEIII

-117 KSESNLNEKVTE
+117 KSENLNEKVTN

-209 ISVRTF
+209 ISVKTF

-286 STEEIFSREIENEF
+286 STEEIFSKEIEDEF

-309 HAFTQTTD
+309 HAFTLTTD

-337 GTKMFNHFYD
+337 GTRMFNHFYE
-347 MREMSHGEVLVMYKN
+347 MKEMSFGEVLVMYKN
-362 GINLSKDDGISIS
+362 EISLSKDDGISIS

-381 EETLEVKA
+381 EELLEVKA
-389 ENGIIESNPNRLL
+389 KNGIIESSPHRLL
-402 GVGTKLS
+402 GIGTKLS
-409 DGSFITREDDGKYFT
+409 DGSFVTKEEDGKYFT
-424 NSNFTGVL
+424 NGNFTGMFH
-432 STLPTL
+432 TLPTL
-438 NLGSIGEI
+438 NLGTIGEI
-446 LNIQISGKVFEV
+446 LNIQISGKVFEI
-458 LDNNFNVLYSV
+458 LDSNFNVLYSI
-469 DINLLPKTWYTVI
+469 DIGLLPKTWYTVVV
-482 INFSNQHRFLG
+482 NFSNQHRFLG
-493 LYIWERN
+493 LYVWERN
-500 KKLPAIEKEIPL
+500 KKLPVFEKEIPL
-512 RDEIILRDETMY
+512 RDEIILKDETMY
-524 ITAGVGWLTN
+524 ITAGVGQLTN
-534 IRVLNKSIPTKH
+534 IRVLSKSIPVKH

-581 LRRDLPDGTPL
+581 LRRDIPDGTPL

>member
-15 LVTGKFSTCDI
+15 TVTGKFSTCDI

-35 ITGITPRVGYMKYYS
+35 ITGVTPRVGYMKYYS
-50 WSKDNKNY
+50 WSKDDKNY

-77 VWVILE
+77 VWVMLQ
-83 YEMQNPYY
+83 YEMQNPYF
-91 VDEQIFIHEVII
+91 VDEQIFIHEVIL

-209 ISVRTF
+209 ISVKTF

-249 DVAGEPTSYTLKLST
+249 DVSGEPTSYTLKLST

-272 NEPSVTETLENVLI
+272 NEPGVTETLENVLI
-286 STEEIFSREIENEF
+286 STEEIFSKEIEDEF

-309 HAFTQTTD
+309 HAFTLTTD

-347 MREMSHGEVLVMYKN
+347 MKEMSLGEVLVMYKN
-362 GINLSKDDGISIS
+362 EISLSKDDGISIS

-381 EETLEVKA
+381 EEFLEVKA
-389 ENGIIESNPNRLL
+389 KNGIIESSPHRLL
-402 GVGTKLS
+402 GTGTKLS
-409 DGSFITREDDGKYFT
+409 DGSFVTKEEDGKYFT
-424 NSNFTGVL
+424 NGNFTGMFH
-432 STLPTL
+432 TLPTL
-438 NLGSIGEI
+438 NLGTIGEI
-446 LNIQISGKVFEV
+446 LNIQISGKVFEI
-458 LDNNFNVLYSV
+458 LDSNFNVLYSI
-469 DINLLPKTWYTVI
+469 DIGLLPKTWYTVVC
-482 INFSNQHRFLG
+482 NLNNQHRFLG

-500 KKLPAIEKEIPL
+500 KKLPVFEKEIPL
-512 RDEIILRDETMY
+512 RDEIILKDETMY
-524 ITAGVGWLTN
+524 ITAGVGQLTN
-534 IRVLNKSIPTKH
+534 IRVLSKSMPVKH

-571 YNSRKYDEGV
+571 YNSRKYDEGTQ
-581 LRRDLPDGTPL
+581 RRDLPDGTPL

>member
-35 ITGITPRVGYMKYYS
+35 ITGVTPRVGYKKYYS
-50 WSKDNKNY
+50 WSKDDKNY
-58 STRIKMSGSKF
+58 SPRVKMSGSKF
-69 PEIPTDTK
+69 LEIPTDTK
-77 VWVILE
+77 VWVVLE
-83 YEMQNPYY
+83 YEMQNPYF
-91 VDEQIFIHEVII
+91 VDEQIFIHEVVI

-117 KSESNLNEKVTE
+117 KSENNLNEKVTS

-209 ISVRTF
+209 ISVKTF

-286 STEEIFSREIENEF
+286 STEEIFSREIEDEF

-309 HAFTQTTD
+309 HAFTLTTD

-337 GTKMFNHFYD
+337 GTRMFNHFYE
-347 MREMSHGEVLVMYKN
+347 MKEMSLGEVLVMYKN
-362 GINLSKDDGISIS
+362 EISLSKDDGTSIS

-381 EETLEVKA
+381 EEFLEVKA
-389 ENGIIESNPNRLL
+389 ENGVIKSSPHKLL

-409 DGSFITREDDGKYFT
+409 DGSFITREEDGKYFT
-424 NSNFTGVL
+424 NGNFTGVL

-438 NLGSIGEI
+438 NLGTIGEV
-446 LNIQISGKVFEV
+446 LNIQISGKVFEI
-458 LDNNFNVLYSV
+458 LDSNFNVLYSM
-469 DINLLPKTWYTVI
+469 DIGLLPKTWYTVVC
-482 INFSNQHRFLG
+482 NLNNQHGFLG

-500 KKLPAIEKEIPL
+500 KKLPTLEKEIPL
-512 RDEIILRDETMY
+512 KDEIILRDETMY
-524 ITAGVGWLTN
+524 ITAGVGQITN
-534 IRVLNKSIPTKH
+534 IRVLNKNIPVKH

-571 YNSRKYDEGV
+571 YNSRKYDEGTQ
-581 LRRDLPDGTPL
+581 RRDILDGTPL

>member
-15 LVTGKFSTCDI
+15 TVTGKFSTCDI

-50 WSKDNKNY
+50 WSKDDKNY
-58 STRIKMSGSKF
+58 STRIKISGSKF
-69 PEIPTDTK
+69 LEIPTNTK
-77 VWVILE
+77 VWVMLQ

-91 VDEQIFIHEVII
+91 VDEQIFIHQVVI

-117 KSESNLNEKVTE
+117 KSENLNEKVTE

-209 ISVRTF
+209 ISVKTF

-249 DVAGEPTSYTLKLST
+249 DVSGQPTSYTLKLST

-286 STEEIFSREIENEF
+286 STEEIFSKEIEDEF
-300 LDSRGTTDD
+300 LSSRGTTDD
-309 HAFTQTTD
+309 HTFTQTTD

-327 IIKDKTLMNS
+327 VIKDKTLMNS
-337 GTKMFNHFYD
+337 GTRMFNHYYE
-347 MREMSHGEVLVMYKN
+347 MKEMSLGEVLVMYKN
-362 GINLSKDDGISIS
+362 EINLSKDDGISLS

-381 EETLEVKA
+381 EELLEVKA
-389 ENGIIESNPNRLL
+389 ENGTIESNPHKLL

-409 DGSFITREDDGKYFT
+409 DGSFITREEDGKYFT
-424 NSNFTGVL
+424 NGNFTGVL

-438 NLGSIGEI
+438 NLGTIGEI
-446 LNIQISGKVFEV
+446 LSIQISGKVFEI

-469 DINLLPKTWYTVI
+469 DISLLPKTWYTVVV
-482 INFSNQHRFLG
+482 NFSNQHKFLG

-500 KKLPAIEKEIPL
+500 KKLPTFEKEIPL
-512 RDEIILRDETMY
+512 RDEIILENETMY
-524 ITAGVGWLTN
+524 ITAGVGQLTN

-581 LRRDLPDGTPL
+581 LRRDIPDGTPL